1 MQDLVPIEEDDQVV
15 VSQDQSIMETLE
27 ETQQVIDNKSEVL
40 NQTTDIEAT

>member
-15 VSQDQSIMETLE
+15 VSQEQSIMTLE

>member
-15 VSQDQSIMETLE
+15 VSQEQSIIETLE

-40 NQTTDIEAT
+40 N